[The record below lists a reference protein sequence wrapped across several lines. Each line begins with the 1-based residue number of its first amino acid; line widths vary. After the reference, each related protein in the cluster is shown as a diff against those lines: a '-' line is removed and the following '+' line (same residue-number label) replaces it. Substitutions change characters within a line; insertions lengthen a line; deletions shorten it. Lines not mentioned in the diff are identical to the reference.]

1 MVTEQK
7 TFHNCEFE
15 ESNRAGN
22 GVYEIKGLDKPA
34 RILDTQE
41 IMDVYMQRPK
51 CLYSMSLGLWFAA
64 ANCLNDKVLRGFG
77 IFHLQTRRYLIEMKY
92 THLPIE
98 SLQAY
103 NKAWEDKKN
112 K

>member
-1 MVTEQK
+1 MGPIQLFDEVGK
-7 TFHNCEFE
+7 LSMPH
-15 ESNRAGN
+15 
-22 GVYEIKGLDKPA
+22 EIKQP

-64 ANCLNDKVLRGFG
+64 ANCLDDKKLRDFG
-77 IFHLQTRRYLIEMKY
+77 IFTLQTRRYLLEMKY

-98 SLQAY
+98 SLRAY
-103 NKAWEDKKN
+103 NKAWEDKKV
-112 K
+112 KS